1 MLYIYDLFSNKSLVV
16 IKHLSLPVYKQYIIL
31 FLIFAYNLLILLMKI
46 EWKLKAI
53 KQIKRIPRYDQVR
66 ILSQVDSLEN
76 GIAGKTNIIKMA
88 NHRYAYRM
96 RVGSYR
102 VLFNILE
109 TVEIISIEEVRK
121 RDERTYSV

>member
-1 MLYIYDLFSNKSLVV
+1 
-16 IKHLSLPVYKQYIIL
+16 
-31 FLIFAYNLLILLMKI
+31 MKI

-96 RVGSYR
+96 RVGIKVSQFFGLWNLLQGHDFPVKPLISSY
-102 VLFNILE
+102 E
-109 TVEIISIEEVRK
+109 
-121 RDERTYSV
+121 

>member
-1 MLYIYDLFSNKSLVV
+1 
-16 IKHLSLPVYKQYIIL
+16 
-31 FLIFAYNLLILLMKI
+31 MKI

-53 KQIKRIPRYDQVR
+53 KQIKRIPRSDQVR
-66 ILSQVDSLEN
+66 ILSQVDSLEI

>member
-1 MLYIYDLFSNKSLVV
+1 MEIKSF
-16 IKHLSLPVYKQYIIL
+16 KQ
-31 FLIFAYNLLILLMKI
+31 M
-46 EWKLKAI
+46 
-53 KQIKRIPRYDQVR
+53 KRIPRLDQAR
-66 ILSQVDSLEN
+66 ILSQVDSLEI
-76 GIAGKTNIIKMA
+76 GIAGKINIIKMA

>member
-1 MLYIYDLFSNKSLVV
+1 MLFRSQ
-16 IKHLSLPVYKQYIIL
+16 HLSLPAYKLNIIL
-31 FLIFAYNLLILLMKI
+31 CLIFTYNLLILLMKI
-46 EWKLKAI
+46 EWKLKA
-53 KQIKRIPRYDQVR
+53 
-66 ILSQVDSLEN
+66 
-76 GIAGKTNIIKMA
+76 IKMA